1 MFWNSKDSLSIK
13 IEKLSGEVLADIG
26 EYLFGVTASRKSYD
40 EFIKI
45 TSTIV
50 SSKPARQKKEIRER
64 RKEWKKKNILF
75 PQYSH
80 MTGFFYN
87 GSKIDGYITA
97 YWVVTLYWDKKILDK
112 EKLIKQSIKKEEKVI
127 RWDEYLGNFK
137 FSDLKFFYT
146 INNENCKGTVW
157 FSIYQY
163 SQFNDFGDSYKHKS
177 KVREIFKFITSDE
190 KSFYPLTDQK
200 NKELESKNKEE
211 EERRLIEENK
221 EKKRIEKARIKKQK
235 ILQDKIKTKEKKES
249 ILSKL
254 DTDSDGILD
263 IVQSE
268 DFLAVLKKYESKIM
282 EIDRTYIKNFVK
294 LSNFL
299 NSKKNSLQQ
308 TFEILVKVEFSKDL
322 EPLSQILNNK
332 IHSYNSILFHS
343 LSMLVSLVRNE
354 MITFYQIY
362 EVFDEMNVFD
372 SKFEKD
378 MLGGIKNIN
387 SNLGLVNQNLNK
399 IEKGIV
405 EFREQFYELMNQMK
419 ESDQRIIDSIDNLTY
434 TTSSS
439 IQSLNNNVQNEL
451 NSINSSIKFN
461 NLLTGIQTYQ
471 MYKVNLNTKSLK
483 G

>member
-1 MFWNSKDSLSIK
+1 
-13 IEKLSGEVLADIG
+13 
-26 EYLFGVTASRKSYD
+26 
-40 EFIKI
+40 
-45 TSTIV
+45 
-50 SSKPARQKKEIRER
+50 
-64 RKEWKKKNILF
+64 
-75 PQYSH
+75 

-362 EVFDEMNVFD
+362 EVFD
-372 SKFEKD
+372 
-378 MLGGIKNIN
+378 IK
-387 SNLGLVNQNLNK
+387 K
-399 IEKGIV
+399 
-405 EFREQFYELMNQMK
+405 
-419 ESDQRIIDSIDNLTY
+419 QRNR
-434 TTSSS
+434 
-439 IQSLNNNVQNEL
+439 
-451 NSINSSIKFN
+451 F
-461 NLLTGIQTYQ
+461 
-471 MYKVNLNTKSLK
+471 
-483 G
+483 

>member
-45 TSTIV
+45 TSTRL

-64 RKEWKKKNILF
+64 RQEWKKKNILF
-75 PQYSH
+75 PQKSH

-235 ILQDKIKTKEKKES
+235 ILQDKIKTKEKK
-249 ILSKL
+249 
-254 DTDSDGILD
+254 
-263 IVQSE
+263 
-268 DFLAVLKKYESKIM
+268 
-282 EIDRTYIKNFVK
+282 
-294 LSNFL
+294 
-299 NSKKNSLQQ
+299 
-308 TFEILVKVEFSKDL
+308 
-322 EPLSQILNNK
+322 
-332 IHSYNSILFHS
+332 
-343 LSMLVSLVRNE
+343 
-354 MITFYQIY
+354 
-362 EVFDEMNVFD
+362 
-372 SKFEKD
+372 
-378 MLGGIKNIN
+378 
-387 SNLGLVNQNLNK
+387 NLYLVNLTQTQM
-399 IEKGIV
+399 
-405 EFREQFYELMNQMK
+405 EF
-419 ESDQRIIDSIDNLTY
+419 
-434 TTSSS
+434 
-439 IQSLNNNVQNEL
+439 
-451 NSINSSIKFN
+451 
-461 NLLTGIQTYQ
+461 
-471 MYKVNLNTKSLK
+471 
-483 G
+483 